1 MVDVNIGGWMLNPN
15 LWFIVGFIILG
26 LGMMIDG
33 MDVALI
39 LGVPSLIISLL
50 IAIFPHLLQ
59 TWVAVSLVYIALIVV
74 GFFLLIRFKN
84 NIGGDYDVN
93 ED

>member
-1 MVDVNIGGWMLNPN
+1 MIDVNIASWMLNPN

-33 MDVALI
+33 MDVAL
-39 LGVPSLIISLL
+39 LFGAASLIISLL
-50 IAIFPHLLQ
+50 IAVFPNLLQ
-59 TWVAVSLVYIALIVV
+59 TWVAVSLVYIALIVI
-74 GFFLLIRFKN
+74 GFFLLMRFKN

-93 ED
+93 DD